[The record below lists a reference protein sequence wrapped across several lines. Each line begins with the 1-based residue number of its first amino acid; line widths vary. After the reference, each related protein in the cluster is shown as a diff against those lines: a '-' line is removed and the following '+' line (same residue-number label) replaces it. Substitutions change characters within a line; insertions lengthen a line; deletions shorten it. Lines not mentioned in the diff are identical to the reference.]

1 MTTFLVPET
10 TEKYT
15 LYIKKRN
22 YSAWSWICEE
32 TLQPISEEELPLFP
46 QPICEKLFHG
56 DQYCNNTKEILR
68 CSPIRTE
75 KSIPGTLVLEGNRS
89 YGRQIV
95 NNKMGRL
102 YYRCIPKSIHYPI
115 FLLPYKPVVEF
126 SKMNVNMFVVFEY
139 KEWKERTAPY
149 GGLIETIGAVNHLP
163 SYYRYLLVSNCLEF
177 HPNHWIPLP
186 AKMPAIHSAIGTP
199 SIRPKKGEP
208 LVFSIDPKE
217 SRDLD
222 DAFSFHRE
230 AGVAVVNIY
239 IADVVY
245 WIDALNAWDVLRME
259 NLGCTTIYLP
269 GQNHPL
275 LPRWL
280 SDKKGSL
287 LEGETHPVLQL
298 ELMFRL
304 GGGGGGKWVLE
315 SHQFCRNVVKIHKNF
330 RYDTMELEACSEYR
344 EFLKFTR
351 GCGYF
356 EEGIGGKE
364 IRDSHDLVEIWMIE
378 YNIFAANRLCEF
390 GAGIFRKTVDLG
402 GGGGGWGGEELQ
414 EHFPGCS
421 QFLKHYKKMR
431 GEYILFV
438 GGGKCGEDGTGEI
451 EKYSHTNIRGEG
463 HNIFYA
469 HASSPLRRMVDIYNQ
484 LCLIRSLRGS
494 VGEIDALQEKQ
505 EGFKQW
511 MEVSVEEINVQNRKI
526 RRIQTECE
534 MLADFFSEDKVGAS
548 ELYDGVV
555 VDLEI
560 RKKGEEMET
569 KGYWVFLEQ
578 WKRLVYVEKQEE
590 DASVGRG
597 QIGKYQIFL
606 FEEEEKAHKKI
617 ICRHCV

>member
-1 MTTFLVPET
+1 MTKIIDPET
-10 TEKYT
+10 TDNYT

-22 YSAWSWICEE
+22 YSVWSWICEE
-32 TLQPISEEELPLFP
+32 TLQPIPEEELPHFP

-56 DQYCNNTKEILR
+56 DQYCPKTKEIIR

-95 NNKMGRL
+95 NNKTGRL

-115 FLLPYKPVVEF
+115 FLLPYKPVMEF

-139 KEWKERTAPY
+139 KEWKERTAPC

-163 SYYRYLLVSNCLEF
+163 SYYRYLLVSNRLEF

-186 AKMPAIHSAIGTP
+186 VKMSAIHSTIGTP
-199 SIRPKKGEP
+199 GICPKKGEP

-222 DAFSFHRE
+222 DAFSFHRG

-287 LEGETHPVLQL
+287 LEGEMRPVLQL
-298 ELMFRL
+298 ELTFCL
-304 GGGGGGKWVLE
+304 GSGGKWVLE
-315 SHQFCRNVVKIHKNF
+315 SHCFSRNVVKIHKNY

-356 EEGIGGKE
+356 EDGGMGKE

-378 YNIFAANRLCEF
+378 YNILAANRLREF
-390 GAGIFRKTVDLG
+390 SGRGIFRKTVDLG
-402 GGGGGWGGEELQ
+402 GGEGEWGGKGLEKD
-414 EHFPGCS
+414 FPGCS

-431 GEYILFV
+431 GEYILFI
-438 GGGKCGEDGTGEI
+438 GGGSMGRKEGDSGEMER
-451 EKYSHTNIRGEG
+451 YSHATIRGEG
-463 HNIFYA
+463 RNVFYA
-469 HASSPLRRMVDIYNQ
+469 HASSPLRRIVDIYNQ
-484 LCLIRSLRGS
+484 LGLIQSLRGS
-494 VGEIDALQEKQ
+494 YGEIDALQEKQ
-505 EGFKQW
+505 EGFKRW
-511 MEVSVEEINVQNRKI
+511 MEMSVEEINVQNRKI

-534 MLADFFSEDKVGAS
+534 MLADFFSEDKVGVS

-555 VDLEI
+555 VDLDAN
-560 RKKGEEMET
+560 

-578 WKRLVYVEKQEE
+578 WKRLVYVEKQNR
-590 DASVGRG
+590 DTDDSIGRG

-617 ICRHCV
+617 ICRCVVVDS

>member
-1 MTTFLVPET
+1 
-10 TEKYT
+10 
-15 LYIKKRN
+15 
-22 YSAWSWICEE
+22 
-32 TLQPISEEELPLFP
+32 
-46 QPICEKLFHG
+46 
-56 DQYCNNTKEILR
+56 
-68 CSPIRTE
+68 
-75 KSIPGTLVLEGNRS
+75 
-89 YGRQIV
+89 
-95 NNKMGRL
+95 
-102 YYRCIPKSIHYPI
+102 
-115 FLLPYKPVVEF
+115 
-126 SKMNVNMFVVFEY
+126 
-139 KEWKERTAPY
+139 
-149 GGLIETIGAVNHLP
+149 
-163 SYYRYLLVSNCLEF
+163 
-177 HPNHWIPLP
+177 
-186 AKMPAIHSAIGTP
+186 
-199 SIRPKKGEP
+199 
-208 LVFSIDPKE
+208 
-217 SRDLD
+217 
-222 DAFSFHRE
+222 
-230 AGVAVVNIY
+230 VVNIY

-245 WIDALNAWDVLRME
+245 WIDALKAWDVLRME

-287 LEGETHPVLQL
+287 LEGETRPVLQL
-298 ELMFRL
+298 EMMFRL
-304 GGGGGGKWVLE
+304 VGGKWVLE
-315 SHQFCRNVVKIHKNF
+315 SHRFCRNMVKIHKNF

-356 EEGIGGKE
+356 EDGIGGKE

-378 YNIFAANRLCEF
+378 YNIFAANRLREF
-390 GAGIFRKTVDLG
+390 GNRKGIFRKTVDLG
-402 GGGGGWGGEELQ
+402 GGGWGGEGLEKD
-414 EHFPGCS
+414 FPGCG

-431 GEYILFV
+431 GEYILFI
-438 GGGKCGEDGTGEI
+438 GGGGGGRDGEDGTGEI
-451 EKYSHTNIRGEG
+451 ETYSHTTIRGEG
-463 HNIFYA
+463 RNVFYA

-484 LCLIRSLRGS
+484 LGLIQSLGGS
-494 VGEIDALQEKQ
+494 GGEIGEGHLEKR

-511 MEVSVEEINVQNRKI
+511 MEVSVEEINTQNRKI

-560 RKKGEEMET
+560 RKRGEEMET

-578 WKRLVYVEKQEE
+578 WKRLVYVEKQDE

-617 ICRHCV
+617 ICRRCV

>member
-1 MTTFLVPET
+1 MTEFLGPET

-15 LYIKKRN
+15 LCIKKRN

-32 TLQPISEEELPLFP
+32 TLQPITEEELPLFP

-56 DQYCNNTKEILR
+56 DQYCPKTNEILR

-75 KSIPGTLVLEGNRS
+75 KAIPGTLVLEGNRS

-95 NNKMGRL
+95 NNKLGRL

-163 SYYRYLLVSNCLEF
+163 SYYRYLLVSNRLEF

-186 AKMPAIHSAIGTP
+186 GKMPAIHSVVETP
-199 SIRPKKGEP
+199 GIRPKKGEP

-245 WIDALNAWDVLRME
+245 WIDALNAWEVLRME

-287 LEGETHPVLQL
+287 LEGETRPVLQL
-298 ELMFRL
+298 DLTFRL
-304 GGGGGGKWVLE
+304 GGGGKWVLE
-315 SHQFCRNVVKIHKNF
+315 SHRFVQNVVKIHKNF
-330 RYDTMELEACSEYR
+330 RYDTMELETCSEYR

-356 EEGIGGKE
+356 EDGGKE

-378 YNIFAANRLCEF
+378 YNILAANRLREF
-390 GAGIFRKTVDLG
+390 GDGIFRKTVDLG
-402 GGGGGWGGEELQ
+402 GGAVGGEGLEKD
-414 EHFPGCS
+414 FPGCS

-438 GGGKCGEDGTGEI
+438 GGGGKGGEDGTGEM
-451 EKYSHTNIRGEG
+451 ERYSHTNIRGEG
-463 HNIFYA
+463 RNVFYA

-484 LCLIRSLRGS
+484 LCLIQSLQGGC
-494 VGEIDALQEKQ
+494 GEMVEETQ
-505 EGFKQW
+505 EGFKRW
-511 MEVSVEEINVQNRKI
+511 MEISVEEINAQNRKI

-534 MLADFFSEDKVGAS
+534 MLADFFSEEKVGAS

-555 VDLEI
+555 VDLDAN
-560 RKKGEEMET
+560 

-578 WKRLVYVEKQEE
+578 WKRLVYVETQDT
-590 DASVGRG
+590 DAEIRERG

-617 ICRHCV
+617 ICRRCVYI

>member
-1 MTTFLVPET
+1 MTEFLGPET

-15 LYIKKRN
+15 LCIKKRN
-22 YSAWSWICEE
+22 YSAWTWICEE
-32 TLQPISEEELPLFP
+32 TLQPITEEELPLFP

-56 DQYCNNTKEILR
+56 DHYCPKTKEILR
-68 CSPIRTE
+68 CSPIRTD
-75 KSIPGTLVLEGNRS
+75 KSIPGILVLEGNRS

-95 NNKMGRL
+95 NNKAGRL
-102 YYRCIPKSIHYPI
+102 YYQCIPKSIHYPI
-115 FLLPYKPVVEF
+115 FLSPYKPVVEF
-126 SKMNVNMFVVFEY
+126 SKINVNMFVVFEY

-163 SYYRYLLVSNCLEF
+163 SYYRYLLVSNRLEF
-177 HPNHWIPLP
+177 HPNHWIPVP
-186 AKMPAIHSAIGTP
+186 TKMSATETPGIH
-199 SIRPKKGEP
+199 PKKGE
-208 LVFSIDPKE
+208 LLIFSIDPKE

-269 GQNHPL
+269 NQNHPL

-287 LEGETHPVLQL
+287 LEGETRPVLQL
-298 ELMFRL
+298 ELTYCL
-304 GGGGGGKWVLE
+304 GNGGKWVME
-315 SHQFCRNVVKIHKNF
+315 NYRFYRNSVKIHNNY
-330 RYDTMELEACSEYR
+330 RYDTMELDTCSEYQ

-351 GCGYF
+351 GCGLF
-356 EEGIGGKE
+356 GGVKE

-378 YNIFAANRLCEF
+378 YNILAANRLREF

-402 GGGGGWGGEELQ
+402 GGGWGGEGLEKD
-414 EHFPGCS
+414 FPSCG

-431 GEYILFV
+431 GEYILFI
-438 GGGKCGEDGTGEI
+438 GGGEDRTGEI
-451 EKYSHTNIRGEG
+451 ERYSHTNIRGEG
-463 HNIFYA
+463 NKVFYA
-469 HASSPLRRMVDIYNQ
+469 HASSPLRRIVDIYNQ
-484 LCLIRSLRGS
+484 LGLIQSLRGS
-494 VGEIDALQEKQ
+494 VEEINALQEKQ
-505 EGFKQW
+505 EGFKRW
-511 MEVSVEEINVQNRKI
+511 MEMSVEEINTQNRKI

-534 MLADFFSEDKVGAS
+534 MLADFFSEDKVGVS
-548 ELYDGVV
+548 EFYDGVV

-560 RKKGEEMET
+560 RKKGEVMET

-578 WKRLVYVEKQEE
+578 WKRLVYVEKQDG
-590 DASVGRG
+590 DALVGRG

-617 ICRHCV
+617 ICRCVA

>member
-1 MTTFLVPET
+1 MSEILSKKMTEIISPET
-10 TEKYT
+10 TSKYT

-22 YSAWSWICEE
+22 YSAWTWICEE
-32 TLQPISEEELPLFP
+32 TLEEVAEEELPLFP

-56 DQYCNNTKEILR
+56 DQYCPKTKEIVY

-75 KSIPGTLVLEGNRS
+75 KAIPGTLVLEGNRS

-95 NNKMGRL
+95 NNKIGRL

-139 KEWKERTAPY
+139 KEWKEKTAPY

-163 SYYRYLLVSNCLEF
+163 SYYRYLLVSNRLEF

-186 AKMPAIHSAIGTP
+186 VKMPAIHTVIDTQGT
-199 SIRPKKGEP
+199 RPKKGET

-245 WIDALNAWDVLRME
+245 WIDALNAWDALRIE

-287 LEGETHPVLQL
+287 LEGETRPVLQL
-298 ELMFRL
+298 ELTYCL
-304 GGGGGGKWVLE
+304 GGGGKWVLE
-315 SHQFCRNVVKIHKNF
+315 SHRFCRNMVKIHKNF

-351 GCGYF
+351 GSGLF
-356 EEGIGGKE
+356 GGGGGGKE

-378 YNIFAANRLCEF
+378 YNIFAAGRLYEF
-390 GAGIFRKTVDLG
+390 GGGILRKTVYL
-402 GGGGGWGGEELQ
+402 GGGGGWGGEGLEKD
-414 EHFPGCS
+414 FPSCG

-431 GEYILFV
+431 GEYILFIR
-438 GGGKCGEDGTGEI
+438 GGGGAET
-451 EKYSHTNIRGEG
+451 YSHTTIRGEG
-463 HNIFYA
+463 CNVFYA

-484 LCLIRSLRGS
+484 LGLIQSLGGS
-494 VGEIDALQEKQ
+494 GGEIGEGHLEKR

-511 MEVSVEEINVQNRKI
+511 MEVSVEEINTQNRKI

-555 VDLEI
+555 VDLDSV
-560 RKKGEEMET
+560 

-578 WKRLVYVEKQEE
+578 WKRLVYVETQDGDSGIRE
-590 DASVGRG
+590 RG

-617 ICRHCV
+617 ICRCVD